1 MRARD
6 FMLLAFMTVSGISF
20 GAANGAWLKKVPQA
34 DKERVNPY
42 AGNADARAAGKNL
55 FSANCAKCHGAEAEG
70 KGARPSLKSERIQN
84 ATDGELAWLLKNGN
98 PYKGM
103 PIWGALPEQARWQI
117 ITYVRSLNSVPAEV
131 QK

>member
-1 MRARD
+1 MRARA
-6 FMLLAFMTVSGISF
+6 LLLLTFVILSGISF
-20 GAANGAWLKKVPQA
+20 GAANGGSLKKVPQA

-42 AGNADARAAGKNL
+42 AGNAEATAAGRNR

-103 PIWGALPEQARWQI
+103 PIWAALPEQARWQI
-117 ITYVRSLNSVPAEV
+117 IAYVRSLNSVPAEV